1 MKSIQLLIDSTSLH
15 SIKTI
20 LVNRNETL
28 AIVENNSTGGLLQ
41 AMLALTANSDQFF
54 TGGIVINNYKKN
66 ETEKLLNPANE
77 NFFPDNIPTI
87 ADQFSNDIANRFS
100 TDWGLAIIGETGKTS
115 GTSWLAIQYKQR
127 MILSTEVSQPWNG
140 LRTADV
146 IVQKVVMHFLRSIM
160 CPGND
165 K

>member
-20 LVNRNETL
+20 LINRNETL

-41 AMLALTANSDQFF
+41 AMLALTENSDQFF

-66 ETEKLLNPANE
+66 ETGKILNPANE
-77 NFFPDNIPTI
+77 NFFSHNIPAI

-100 TDWGLAIIGETGKTS
+100 TDWGLAIIGEDVIGRNS
-115 GTSWLAIQYKQR
+115 RTSWLAIQYKQKV
-127 MILSTEVSQPWNG
+127 ILSTEISQPRNG

-146 IVQKVVMHFLRSIM
+146 IVQKAVMHFLRSIM
-160 CPGND
+160 SWE
-165 K
+165 

>member
-20 LVNRNETL
+20 LINRNETL

-41 AMLALTANSDQFF
+41 AMLALTENSDQFF

-77 NFFPDNIPTI
+77 NLFPDNIPTI
-87 ADQFSNDIANRFS
+87 ADQFSNDIANKFS
-100 TDWGLAIIGETGKTS
+100 TDWGLAIIGENVVGKTS
-115 GTSWLAIQYKQR
+115 GTSWLAIQYKQK
-127 MILSTEVSQPWNG
+127 MILSIEVSQPRNG

-146 IVQKVVMHFLRSIM
+146 IVQEVVMHFLRSIM
-160 CPGND
+160 SWE
-165 K
+165 